1 MGRQD
6 MVDKIARVLQ
16 RINNHYGWN
25 SERAVVSDL
34 SASRGEYIG
43 LNVTQAALDIFK
55 VWRMRL

>member
-1 MGRQD
+1 